1 MRTIFHRFLIV
12 TLGPL
17 LILPLLSGLLST
29 PAAAAASDTDVTINV
44 YNWGQYISDGTDGYI
59 DVNTA
64 FTEATGIE
72 VNYMTFDTNEGLYTK
87 LKTGGSSYDVIVPSD
102 YMAARLID
110 EGLVQ
115 KLDYSNIPNASYVD
129 ESYRNLAFDP
139 DNAYSVPY
147 TWGTVGVIYN
157 SKYVDET
164 DIGGWDLL
172 WNSKYAGKILMFDN
186 NRDAFAIAEAS
197 LGYSLNTTD
206 ETELRACSDLLA
218 HQRPV
223 VQQYVMDQIYDKMIG
238 EEAWIAPYYA
248 GDYLWMLDENEDLAF
263 YFPEEGF
270 NLFVDCLMIPT
281 SSEHKAEAEAYINF
295 LLDPAI
301 CGENLD
307 YLGYSAPET
316 AAKAYMNP
324 EMVENEIAYPAPE
337 VLARSEAFLYL
348 PPETNQLMDSLWL
361 VVQPGGTGTT
371 EMLLTFLAVVAAI
384 LAALVGYSIW
394 KRRRKAR
401 RGKYYRA

>member
-1 MRTIFHRFLIV
+1 MRTCVFRRLC
-12 TLGPL
+12 LALCPL
-17 LILPLLSGLLST
+17 LFVPLLSGFLSV
-29 PAAAAASDTDVTINV
+29 PAVAADSDVTINV

-59 DVNTA
+59 DVNAA

-87 LKTGGSSYDVIVPSD
+87 LKTGGSAYDVIIPSD

-139 DNAYSVPY
+139 NNEYSVPY

-157 SKYVDET
+157 TKYVDEK
-164 DIGGWDLL
+164 DVGGWGLL

-206 ETELRACSDLLA
+206 ESELRACADLLA
-218 HQRPV
+218 SQKPV

-270 NLFVDCLMIPT
+270 NFFVDCLMIPT

-316 AAKAYMNP
+316 AAKAYMDP
-324 EMVENEIAYPAPE
+324 EMVENEIAYPDPE
-337 VLARSEAFLYL
+337 ILARSEAFLYL
-348 PPETNQLMDSLWL
+348 PQETNQLMDSLWL
-361 VVQPGGTGTT
+361 EVKTGGTGTT
-371 EMLLTFLAVVAAI
+371 EMLLTFLAVVIVI
-384 LAALVGYSIW
+384 LAVLIGYSIW

-401 RGKYYRA
+401 RGKYYHA

>member
-1 MRTIFHRFLIV
+1 MRTCVFRRLC
-12 TLGPL
+12 LALCPL
-17 LILPLLSGLLST
+17 LFVPLLSGFLSV
-29 PAAAAASDTDVTINV
+29 PAVAANSDVTINV

-59 DVNTA
+59 DVNAA

-87 LKTGGSSYDVIVPSD
+87 LKTGGSAYDVIIPSD

-139 DNAYSVPY
+139 NNEYSVPY

-157 SKYVDET
+157 TKYVDEK
-164 DIGGWDLL
+164 DVGGWDLL

-206 ETELRACSDLLA
+206 ESELRACADLLA
-218 HQRPV
+218 SQKPV

-270 NLFVDCLMIPT
+270 NFFVDCLMIPT

-295 LLDPAI
+295 LLDPAV

-316 AAKAYMNP
+316 AAKAYMDP
-324 EMVENEIAYPAPE
+324 EMVENEIAYPDPE
-337 VLARSEAFLYL
+337 ILARSEAFLYL
-348 PPETNQLMDSLWL
+348 PQETNQLMDSLWL
-361 VVQPGGTGTT
+361 EVKTGGTGTT
-371 EMLLTFLAVVAAI
+371 EMLLTFLAVVIVI
-384 LAALVGYSIW
+384 LAVLIGYSIW

-401 RGKYYRA
+401 RGKYYHA

>member
-1 MRTIFHRFLIV
+1 MRTCVFRRLC
-12 TLGPL
+12 LALCPL
-17 LILPLLSGLLST
+17 LFVPLLSGFLSV
-29 PAAAAASDTDVTINV
+29 PAVAADSDVTINV

-59 DVNTA
+59 DVNAA

-87 LKTGGSSYDVIVPSD
+87 LKTGGSAYDVIIPSD

-139 DNAYSVPY
+139 NNEYSVPY

-157 SKYVDET
+157 TKYVDEK
-164 DIGGWDLL
+164 DVGGWDLL

-206 ETELRACSDLLA
+206 ESELRACADLLA
-218 HQRPV
+218 SQKPV

-270 NLFVDCLMIPT
+270 NFFVDCLMIPT

-316 AAKAYMNP
+316 AAKAYMDP
-324 EMVENEIAYPAPE
+324 EMVENEIAYPDPE
-337 VLARSEAFLYL
+337 ILARSEAFLYL
-348 PPETNQLMDSLWL
+348 PQETNQLMDSLWL
-361 VVQPGGTGTT
+361 EVKTGGTGTT
-371 EMLLTFLAVVAAI
+371 EMLLTFLAVVIVI
-384 LAALVGYSIW
+384 LAVLIGYSIW

-401 RGKYYRA
+401 RGKYYHA